1 MPRLKKGRPTT
12 SYCWEGA
19 YHLRNTNA
27 EKVKVAHSGELKDQ
41 LLWDEVPDR
50 VARGADIVGDVGMA
64 SASVNQGLVVLN
76 GQRNGAA
83 ILGCLDVL
91 LSKNQLDN
99 GRLVERNSGVFEAAL
114 KRHLG
119 SGGIAVY
126 GRRKDRARE
135 VVGGSLL
142 CRGEVAVGHVD

>member
-1 MPRLKKGRPTT
+1 M
-12 SYCWEGA
+12 
-19 YHLRNTNA
+19 RNTNA

-119 SGGIAVY
+119 D
-126 GRRKDRARE
+126 RKS
-135 VVGGSLL
+135 VV
-142 CRGEVAVGHVD
+142 